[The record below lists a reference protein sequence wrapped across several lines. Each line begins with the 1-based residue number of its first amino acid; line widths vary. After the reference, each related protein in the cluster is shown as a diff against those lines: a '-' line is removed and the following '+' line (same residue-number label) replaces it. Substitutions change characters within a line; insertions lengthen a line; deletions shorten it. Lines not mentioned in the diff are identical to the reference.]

1 MNSII
6 YFYSLCFSDKK
17 IKIMEDNNNDDT
29 YDSTVNSEDSQTLN
43 LSKLEDK
50 ISLTFDYEMN
60 MSKLEDKDSSES
72 KILYL
77 DDKTNQYK
85 VINYNLFFDKLRPLP
100 KIKPSKDPKKAIN
113 DSSKFD
119 AEFEELDDANINNDN
134 LKKANFF
141 KRLVSKQKR
150 RFQDSNFDLDMS
162 YITDKVIA
170 MGFPSTG
177 MEVMYRNSLSDIIKF
192 FHVRHNDEVKV
203 YNLCLEKDRIY
214 NKNVFP
220 NSKVGLFP
228 ATDHNPSPIK
238 LILEFCIDLCLY
250 LIKNP
255 KGVAAVH
262 CKAGKGRTGVM
273 ICSYLVFSG
282 LCQTSEKAFRY
293 YARVRTKNNTGV
305 TIASQKRY
313 IKYFETF
320 LESNFYPPYINLI
333 PKIIRSHFSFLIDR
347 NDIIRINN
355 ILQSF
360 QREKSYFISSNKFKL
375 KKIRLGP
382 LPKGKELKLKICNF
396 VNNKFKLPK
405 KHLLENKE
413 EEHDGNIYY
422 EYNFVPELTIHSD
435 IKITI
440 KEDLKFFM
448 WVNLWYSTWEA
459 IKDLYDKKFFK
470 NSPSKSVKELNY
482 HKFDLNKNN
491 NEISGEEDEQI
502 NNIKINSIQNGFISN
517 EINENEIQLK
527 SNTSN
532 SLYNIIYQMKHNND
546 LNELIDKI
554 NSDFNMGFSRDMTIK
569 LNAFEFDKFH
579 EKNDYSNLEMTIYY
593 SISEK

>member
-1 MNSII
+1 
-6 YFYSLCFSDKK
+6 
-17 IKIMEDNNNDDT
+17 MEDNNNDDT

-517 EINENEIQLK
+517 EINENEIQLN

>member
-1 MNSII
+1 
-6 YFYSLCFSDKK
+6 
-17 IKIMEDNNNDDT
+17 MEDNNNDDT

-502 NNIKINSIQNGFISN
+502 NNIKINSIQNDFISN

>member
-1 MNSII
+1 
-6 YFYSLCFSDKK
+6 
-17 IKIMEDNNNDDT
+17 MEDNNNDDT

-119 AEFEELDDANINNDN
+119 TEFEELDDANINNDN

>member
-1 MNSII
+1 
-6 YFYSLCFSDKK
+6 
-17 IKIMEDNNNDDT
+17 MEDNNNDDT

-60 MSKLEDKDSSES
+60 MSKLEDKDSLES

>member
-1 MNSII
+1 
-6 YFYSLCFSDKK
+6 
-17 IKIMEDNNNDDT
+17 MEDNNNDDT

>member
-1 MNSII
+1 
-6 YFYSLCFSDKK
+6 
-17 IKIMEDNNNDDT
+17 MEDNNNDDT

-459 IKDLYDKKFFK
+459 IKDLYDKKVFK

>member
-1 MNSII
+1 
-6 YFYSLCFSDKK
+6 
-17 IKIMEDNNNDDT
+17 MEDNNDDT
-29 YDSTVNSEDSQTLN
+29 YDSTVNNEDSQTLN

-50 ISLTFDYEMN
+50 ISLTFDYEIN

-72 KILYL
+72 KLLYL
-77 DDKTNQYK
+77 DDKTKQYK
-85 VINYNLFFDKLRPLP
+85 EINYNSFFDKLRPLP

-517 EINENEIQLK
+517 EINENNIQLK